1 MTGYGGGQA
10 ASRDGSLVAVEI
22 SSVNR
27 KQLDISASLPRELEP
42 LEPKVR
48 AETARRIARGRVA
61 IRARLEASD
70 EAIARQARV
79 NRALA
84 AAYAREFARL
94 GKELKIEGSVALEQV
109 LAAPGVLRAQPEA
122 ADPERFWPPLRQALT
137 QALDALIRMRER
149 EGRKLAADL
158 KRRVQALR
166 RLKQKVAKRA
176 PEVPLR
182 YREQLLRRLEQF
194 GLEGIGPED
203 ERIAREIALFADRCD
218 ISEELTRLD
227 SHFAQFDLAM
237 TKEEPTGRALD
248 FLAQEMLREINTIG
262 SKANDAQIAH
272 AVIAMKSELEKFR
285 EQVQNIE

>member
-122 ADPERFWPPLRQALT
+122 ADRGRGDRTPNDEHLSPGEHSSFHRTQAQVGLAQREVRGRRGSREAPQPRISSSLCAAERLIPGASVVERGRGTSENDKFTPERR
-137 QALDALIRMRER
+137 
-149 EGRKLAADL
+149 
-158 KRRVQALR
+158 
-166 RLKQKVAKRA
+166 
-176 PEVPLR
+176 
-182 YREQLLRRLEQF
+182 
-194 GLEGIGPED
+194 
-203 ERIAREIALFADRCD
+203 
-218 ISEELTRLD
+218 
-227 SHFAQFDLAM
+227 
-237 TKEEPTGRALD
+237 
-248 FLAQEMLREINTIG
+248 
-262 SKANDAQIAH
+262 
-272 AVIAMKSELEKFR
+272 
-285 EQVQNIE
+285 

>member
-194 GLEGIGPED
+194 GLEG
-203 ERIAREIALFADRCD
+203 
-218 ISEELTRLD
+218 S
-227 SHFAQFDLAM
+227 
-237 TKEEPTGRALD
+237 ALD